1 MDILIFYQSQIL
13 VRFFYY
19 LTFSFLW
26 NVEFVMRLKNGLRK
40 KTIKTILLI
49 MNDKEKIE
57 EVLRLLDKILRAK
70 KEEYGFSYPE
80 LNSGLVHGHFI
91 KIKKIL
97 EK

>member
-1 MDILIFYQSQIL
+1 M
-13 VRFFYY
+13 
-19 LTFSFLW
+19 T
-26 NVEFVMRLKNGLRK
+26 
-40 KTIKTILLI
+40 KT
-49 MNDKEKIE
+49 DKEKIAE
-57 EVLRLLDKILRAK
+57 ALRLLDKILRAK

>member
-1 MDILIFYQSQIL
+1 
-13 VRFFYY
+13 
-19 LTFSFLW
+19 
-26 NVEFVMRLKNGLRK
+26 MRLKNGLRK

>member
-1 MDILIFYQSQIL
+1 
-13 VRFFYY
+13 
-19 LTFSFLW
+19 
-26 NVEFVMRLKNGLRK
+26 MRLKNGLRK
-40 KTIKTILLI
+40 KTMKTILLI

>member
-1 MDILIFYQSQIL
+1 MTQ
-13 VRFFYY
+13 
-19 LTFSFLW
+19 T
-26 NVEFVMRLKNGLRK
+26 
-40 KTIKTILLI
+40 
-49 MNDKEKIE
+49 DKEKIE
-57 EVLRLLDKILRAK
+57 EALRLLDKILRAK

>member
-1 MDILIFYQSQIL
+1 
-13 VRFFYY
+13 
-19 LTFSFLW
+19 
-26 NVEFVMRLKNGLRK
+26 MRLKNGLRK
-40 KTIKTILLI
+40 KTIKAIKTILLI

>member
-1 MDILIFYQSQIL
+1 
-13 VRFFYY
+13 
-19 LTFSFLW
+19 
-26 NVEFVMRLKNGLRK
+26 MRLKNGLRK

-70 KEEYGFSYPE
+70 KEEFGFSYPE
-80 LNSGLVHGHFI
+80 LNSGLVHDHFI
-91 KIKKIL
+91 KIKEIL

>member
-1 MDILIFYQSQIL
+1 MQ
-13 VRFFYY
+13 
-19 LTFSFLW
+19 
-26 NVEFVMRLKNGLRK
+26 LKNGLRK

-49 MNDKEKIE
+49 MNDKKKIE